1 VAHCLR
7 LFADEFKLCMGL
19 AGALRVKDIDKTYLV
34 KMRDGFASR
43 L

>member
-1 VAHCLR
+1 LR
-7 LFADEFKLCMGL
+7 LLADEFKLCMGL
-19 AGALRVKDIDKTYLV
+19 AGALKVKDIDKTYLV